1 MVKQNFRNQRGLSP
15 FFGPPKIFN
24 YAKFGF
30 FCCTRCGRLCA
41 ELGTKILNWIGPDN
55 DNFMH
60 YAWPRGPGNTD
71 IWTMHHGPRART
83 KDQGHRPQFERQ
95 RQPLSHWS
103 IQKLDNFVHRPPAT
117 NMRLPC
123 SGANEWTPRISGSG
137 LGSGAPRK
145 PLPPEPTKRA
155 SLCSSFIF
163 SLRGHPPGGSEV
175 YGGMTV
181 DWWRYVVQ
189 IFTKM
194 YQTFRCTSSMVLA
207 TRSALHHPALPDRSC
222 GMCAGVAA
230 DGWMAQ
236 QPPFPRPFTISAVQT
251 IEQMHVR
258 GLSLLQR
265 AILLC
270 KIYDK
275 NTLINK

>member
-71 IWTMHHGPRART
+71 IWTRHHGPRTRT
-83 KDQGHRPQFERQ
+83 KDQGPRPQFERQ

-163 SLRGHPPGGSEV
+163 SLRGHPPG
-175 YGGMTV
+175 V
-181 DWWRYVVQ
+181 DRGVRGDDGRLMALCGANFHKNVPNISLY
-189 IFTKM
+189 IEHGA
-194 YQTFRCTSSMVLA
+194 CNPL
-207 TRSALHHPALPDRSC
+207 RSAPPRLSRPILWHVCRRCRWRLDGPAASISTPFHHFSRANHR
-222 GMCAGVAA
+222 ANARQRA
-230 DGWMAQ
+230 
-236 QPPFPRPFTISAVQT
+236 FPFTQSYITMQN
-251 IEQMHVR
+251 IW
-258 GLSLLQR
+258 
-265 AILLC
+265 
-270 KIYDK
+270 
-275 NTLINK
+275 